1 MKKFFILLMII
12 LLPGV
17 CFAVDVSLSD
27 VADSLQKPFK
37 SDVVT
42 IRGSD
47 KSGIFDFQGDFFQE
61 SQIEAIDRIQ
71 RGRGTVSFR
80 FEYRTNDRAPLAMF
94 RWQYEEPSRQE
105 VVSNAETMWV
115 YLPENRQVIV
125 SDLSQVTE
133 QRADNPMTFLTGLG
147 NLSRDF
153 SVRWASPNHDVE
165 GNYVL
170 ELKPYK
176 VSSLIKSLQ
185 IVVDR
190 RAVEDYVDNNQVG
203 NYFPILATT
212 VVDPSNNSTTI
223 EFSNI
228 DFNRG
233 LSRGSFDFVQPAGVE
248 IVRPTGKEMG
258 F

>member
-1 MKKFFILLMII
+1 MKKYFLFFLL

-17 CFAVDVSLSD
+17 CSAANIGLND
-27 VADSLQKPFK
+27 VADALQNPFK
-37 SDVVT
+37 SDVVKA
-42 IRGSD
+42 RGTD
-47 KSGIFDFQGDFFQE
+47 KSGIFDFQGDFFQQ
-61 SQIEAIDRIQ
+61 SQIAAIERIQ

-80 FEYRTNDRAPLAMF
+80 FDYRATSAVPLAMF
-94 RWQYEEPSRQE
+94 RWEYQEPNQQE
-105 VVSNAETMWV
+105 VVSNAQTMWV
-115 YLPENRQVIV
+115 YLPENRQVIL
-125 SDLSQVTE
+125 SDIQQVTQ
-133 QRADNPMTFLTGLG
+133 QRSDNPMTFLTGLG

-153 SVRWASPNHDVE
+153 SVRWAAPNRDQD

-170 ELKPYK
+170 DLKPRRI
-176 VSSLIKSLQ
+176 SSLIQTLQ

-190 RAVEDYVDNNQVG
+190 QAVLDFVEHNQVG

-228 DFNRG
+228 SFNRG
-233 LSRGSFDFVQPAGVE
+233 LSPSFFEFIRPAGVE
-248 IVRPTGKEMG
+248 VVRPTGSAMG